1 MMNTKRFKILQDFS
15 NIQNSFKM
23 NFRNRAEDNP
33 DKKESENNLQIKD
46 FKAKKS
52 EPKRKVSRSALEIWE
67 EIEELASESQK
78 K

>member
-1 MMNTKRFKILQDFS
+1 MNTKRFKILQDFS

-52 EPKRKVSRSALEIWE
+52 EPKRKVRRSALEIWE
-67 EIEELASESQK
+67 EIEELASES
-78 K
+78 

>member
-1 MMNTKRFKILQDFS
+1 MNTKRFKILQDFS

-52 EPKRKVSRSALEIWE
+52 EPKRKVRRSALEIWE
-67 EIEELASESQK
+67 EMEELASES
-78 K
+78 

>member
-52 EPKRKVSRSALEIWE
+52 EPKRKVRRSALEIWE
-67 EIEELASESQK
+67 EIEELASES
-78 K
+78 

>member
-52 EPKRKVSRSALEIWE
+52 EPKRKVRRSALEIWE
-67 EIEELASESQK
+67 EMEELISES
-78 K
+78 

>member
-1 MMNTKRFKILQDFS
+1 MNTKRFKILQDFS

-33 DKKESENNLQIKD
+33 DKKESGNNLQIKD

-52 EPKRKVSRSALEIWE
+52 EPKRKVRRSALEIWE
-67 EIEELASESQK
+67 EIEELASES
-78 K
+78 

>member
-33 DKKESENNLQIKD
+33 DKKESGNNLQIKD

-52 EPKRKVSRSALEIWE
+52 EPKRKVRRSALEIWE
-67 EIEELASESQK
+67 EIEELASES
-78 K
+78 

>member
-23 NFRNRAEDNP
+23 NFRNRAEVNQ

-52 EPKRKVSRSALEIWE
+52 EPKRKVRRSALDIWE
-67 EIEELASESQK
+67 EIEELASES
-78 K
+78 

>member
-1 MMNTKRFKILQDFS
+1 MNTKKFKILQDFS

-33 DKKESENNLQIKD
+33 DKKESGNNLQIKD

-52 EPKRKVSRSALEIWE
+52 EPKRKVRRSALEIWE
-67 EIEELASESQK
+67 EIEELASES
-78 K
+78 

>member
-1 MMNTKRFKILQDFS
+1 MNTKRFKILQDFS
-15 NIQNSFKM
+15 NIQNGFKM

-52 EPKRKVSRSALEIWE
+52 EPKRKVRRSALEIWE
-67 EIEELASESQK
+67 EIEELASES
-78 K
+78 

>member
-52 EPKRKVSRSALEIWE
+52 EPKRKVRRSALEIWE
-67 EIEELASESQK
+67 EIEELVSES
-78 K
+78 

>member
-1 MMNTKRFKILQDFS
+1 MNTKRFKILQDFS

-23 NFRNRAEDNP
+23 NFRNRAEVNQ

-52 EPKRKVSRSALEIWE
+52 EPKRKVRRSALEIWE
-67 EIEELASESQK
+67 EIEELASES
-78 K
+78 

>member
-15 NIQNSFKM
+15 NIQNSFKI

-33 DKKESENNLQIKD
+33 DKKESENNLQIND

-52 EPKRKVSRSALEIWE
+52 EPKRKVRRSALEIWE
-67 EIEELASESQK
+67 EIEELASES
-78 K
+78 

>member
-1 MMNTKRFKILQDFS
+1 MMNTKKFKILQDFS

-33 DKKESENNLQIKD
+33 DKKESGNNLQIKD

-52 EPKRKVSRSALEIWE
+52 EPKRKVRRSALEIWE
-67 EIEELASESQK
+67 EIEELASES
-78 K
+78 

>member
-23 NFRNRAEDNP
+23 NFRNRGEDNP

-52 EPKRKVSRSALEIWE
+52 EPKRKVRRSALEIWE
-67 EIEELASESQK
+67 EMEELASES
-78 K
+78 

>member
-1 MMNTKRFKILQDFS
+1 MNTKRFKILQDFS
-15 NIQNSFKM
+15 NIQNSFKI

-52 EPKRKVSRSALEIWE
+52 EPKRKVRRSALEIWE
-67 EIEELASESQK
+67 EIEELASES
-78 K
+78 

>member
-33 DKKESENNLQIKD
+33 DKKESGNTLPLKD

-52 EPKRKVSRSALEIWE
+52 EPKRKVRRSALEIWE
-67 EIEELASESQK
+67 EIEELASES
-78 K
+78 

>member
-23 NFRNRAEDNP
+23 NFRNRAEVNQ

-52 EPKRKVSRSALEIWE
+52 EPKRKVRRSALEIWE
-67 EIEELASESQK
+67 EIEELASES
-78 K
+78 

>member
-46 FKAKKS
+46 FKAKKL
-52 EPKRKVSRSALEIWE
+52 EPKRKVRRSALEIWE
-67 EIEELASESQK
+67 EIEELASES
-78 K
+78 

>member
-52 EPKRKVSRSALEIWE
+52 EPKRKVRRSALEIWE
-67 EIEELASESQK
+67 EMEELASES
-78 K
+78 

>member
-1 MMNTKRFKILQDFS
+1 
-15 NIQNSFKM
+15 M

-52 EPKRKVSRSALEIWE
+52 EPKRKVRRSALEIWE
-67 EIEELASESQK
+67 EIEELASES
-78 K
+78 

>member
-1 MMNTKRFKILQDFS
+1 MNTKRFKILQDFS

-52 EPKRKVSRSALEIWE
+52 EPKRKVRRSALEIWE
-67 EIEELASESQK
+67 EIEELVSES
-78 K
+78 

>member
-1 MMNTKRFKILQDFS
+1 MNTKRFKILQDFS

-33 DKKESENNLQIKD
+33 DKKESENTLPLKD

-52 EPKRKVSRSALEIWE
+52 EPKRKVRRSALEIWE
-67 EIEELASESQK
+67 EIEELASES
-78 K
+78 